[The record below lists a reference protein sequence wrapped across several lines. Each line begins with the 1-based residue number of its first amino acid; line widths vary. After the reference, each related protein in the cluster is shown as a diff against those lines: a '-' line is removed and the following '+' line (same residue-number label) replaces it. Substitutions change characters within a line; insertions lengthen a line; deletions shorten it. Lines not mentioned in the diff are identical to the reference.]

1 MWQAMVGP
9 VVQGAAQIYTVEE
22 QKKMHED
29 MLKSREAQQP
39 EAQGPMRQKALD
51 MVTAARGTSPVAAS
65 PVAPP
70 IEMGVAGPPQAAP
83 PPEQQQIPPQMAG
96 EMMGQEVPYSA
107 GPEGSVNAQNA
118 GPLAEGQQPGGLID
132 YNAAMSQ
139 QMGGIDPA
147 AVGMSSAPDEN
158 SSKQAAM
165 SAGIG
170 MAATTASG
178 GNPLVGLAAST
189 AAEMLKP
196 DAEPTRLQKEQ
207 AKLVKA
213 KTKKQE
219 LDNTKQEAQQIA
231 GILDI
236 FKSGATALRGPRYG
250 RK

>member
-147 AVGMSSAPDEN
+147 AVGLA
-158 SSKQAAM
+158 
-165 SAGIG
+165 
-170 MAATTASG
+170 ASG